1 VSDSTVRLVTP
12 QDVPA
17 VVAAAGLAMTVLAR
31 SGLSSWSEVAE
42 SPDLVARSVDLGAD
56 QVALLNEHAGALSL
70 IRAVAGE
77 GVTIAA
83 CARCG
88 RFLAASSAPTNC
100 TLTAGCTGTL
110 VKARSAAQAR

>member
-1 VSDSTVRLVTP
+1 MSDSTVRLVTP
-12 QDVPA
+12 QDVPT

-42 SPDLVARSVDLGAD
+42 SADLVAPSVDLGAD

-70 IRAVAGE
+70 IRAAAGE

-83 CARCG
+83 CPKCG
-88 RFLAASSAPTNC
+88 RFLAAGSAPTNC
-100 TLTAGCTGTL
+100 TLTAGCVGTMI
-110 VKARSAAQAR
+110 KARPAVQAR